1 MKASAIIAKR
11 LRRLDSRTV
20 PSNHT
25 ARSIVLQPEGEPAPP
40 PSKTR
45 RKRDMHELQALG
57 EALVALDGPRLASL
71 DLPEELADAIRF
83 VHTLRKHEA
92 KRRHMQ
98 YIGRLMRDVDAEP
111 IRAAL
116 SRMQE
121 GPARERARFAA
132 LERWRERILDEPGGL
147 QAFLDAHPGAAR
159 ERLVPLVDAAREERA
174 RHARPHRYR
183 ALFRELE
190 RLYDRGSR

>member
-11 LRRLDSRTV
+11 LRRPDSRTV
-20 PSNHT
+20 PPQHP
-25 ARSIVLQPEGEPAPP
+25 ARSIVSPPEGEPASQ

-45 RKRDMHELQALG
+45 RKREMHELQALG
-57 EALVALDGPRLASL
+57 EALVALDATRLASL
-71 DLPEELADAIRF
+71 DLPGELADAIRF
-83 VHTLRKHEA
+83 ARTLRKHEA
-92 KRRHMQ
+92 KRRHLQ
-98 YIGRLMRDVDAEP
+98 YIGRLMRDVDPGP

-116 SRMQE
+116 SRLQE
-121 GPARERARFAA
+121 APARERARFAA

-147 QAFLDAHPGAAR
+147 QAFLDAHPGASR
-159 ERLVPLVDAAREERA
+159 ERLAPLAEAAREERA

-190 RLYDRGSR
+190 RLHDHESR

>member
-11 LRRLDSRTV
+11 LRRPDSRTV
-20 PSNHT
+20 PPHHP
-25 ARSIVLQPEGEPAPP
+25 ARSIVSQPQGEPTPQ

-45 RKRDMHELQALG
+45 RKRAMHDLQALG
-57 EALVALDGPRLASL
+57 EALVALDATRLASL
-71 DLPEELADAIRF
+71 DLPDDLADAIRF
-83 VHTLRKHEA
+83 AHTLRKHEA
-92 KRRHMQ
+92 KRRQMQ

-116 SRMQE
+116 SRMQD

-147 QAFLDAHPGAAR
+147 QAFVDAHPGASR
-159 ERLVPLVDAAREERA
+159 ERLGPLVEAAREERA

-190 RLYDRGSR
+190 RLYDHGSR

>member
-83 VHTLRKHEA
+83 AHTLRKHEA

>member
-11 LRRLDSRTV
+11 FPRPASRTV
-20 PSNHT
+20 PQRRP
-25 ARSIVLQPEGEPAPP
+25 ARSIAPSPEGAAAPIA
-40 PSKTR
+40 SKTR
-45 RKRDMHELQALG
+45 RKREMHDLQALG
-57 EALVALDGPRLASL
+57 EARVALDAARLAWL
-71 DLPEELADAIRF
+71 ELPDDLADAVRF
-83 VHTLRKHEA
+83 AHTLRAHEA

-116 SRMQE
+116 TRMQE

-147 QAFLDAHPGAAR
+147 QAFLDAHPGAPR
-159 ERLVPLVDAAREERA
+159 ERLASLADAARDARA
-174 RHARPHRYR
+174 RHARPHSYR

-190 RLYDRGSR
+190 RHLGDDSR

>member
-1 MKASAIIAKR
+1 M
-11 LRRLDSRTV
+11 

-83 VHTLRKHEA
+83 AHTLRKHEA

-98 YIGRLMRDVDAEP
+98 YIGHLMRDVDAEP

-121 GPARERARFAA
+121 GPAPERARFAA
-132 LERWRERILDEPGGL
+132 LELWSERILDEPGGL
-147 QAFLDAHPGAAR
+147 QAFLDAHPGASR